1 MTIAFSFIQNKEQK
15 WKLKCY
21 NSEKKNPI
29 IQDIIFGQQIIK
41 KEIVNI
47 YIKVPGYIFGNYQ
60 NDILKIERK
69 KNDLIEII
77 ATDCLFNYSYLFS
90 STSKNINDILEFT
103 RLNNNID
110 LF

>member
-1 MTIAFSFIQNKEQK
+1 MTRAFSFIQNKEK
-15 WKLKCY
+15 NWKLQCY
-21 NSEKKNPI
+21 HSEQQKTI

-60 NDILKIERK
+60 NDIIKIERK
-69 KNDLIEII
+69 KNNLIEIMS
-77 ATDCLFNYSYLFS
+77 TDCLFNYSYLFS

-103 RLNNNID
+103 RINNNIS
-110 LF
+110 LS